1 MSNPHDQLFRAIFSD
16 SAEVA
21 ALVRD
26 VFPPEVVGLMD
37 LSAVEAQPSDF
48 IDEALRAHL
57 SDLRFRIPWRRGGH
71 AHLGLLVEHQSSPDP
86 EMPLRVLRY
95 TLRAWEAAQAEP
107 RPPGRLPVVITL
119 VVFHG
124 PRPWS
129 TPQAL
134 SELYDAPPEAI
145 ERLRPYLPELRLL
158 LEDLTVA
165 EDDAV
170 PSDDGGKLALLLLR
184 HAHRRDLWETLDAHR
199 DLLRALLQRRG
210 SLPTLQILRY
220 VIDVSE
226 RAPSEALRRRL
237 FQDLPRDVKEDTMT
251 YADML
256 REEGERRG
264 LERGFERGLERGLER
279 GEHRGRQGAFV
290 TSLTT
295 LLEARFGPL
304 PPWASTRVES
314 LGEAEILACITQAV
328 SAPDLDA
335 LLGPAPAQATR
346 S

>member
-1 MSNPHDQLFRAIFSD
+1 MSNPHDQLFKAIFSD
-16 SAEVA
+16 STEVA

-26 VFPPEVVGLMD
+26 TFPPEVVGLLD

-48 IDEALRAHL
+48 IDDALRAHL

-71 AHLGLLVEHQSSPDP
+71 VHLGLLVEHQSSPDP

-107 RPPGRLPVVITL
+107 RPAGRLPVVITL

-129 TPQAL
+129 APRAL
-134 SELYDAPPEAI
+134 SELYDAPPEALA
-145 ERLRPYLPELRLL
+145 RLKPYLPEVNLL
-158 LEDLTVA
+158 LEDLTLT
-165 EDDAV
+165 DDAEV

-184 HAHRRDLWETLDAHR
+184 HAHMNDLWETLDENGA
-199 DLLRALLQRRG
+199 LLRALLRRRG
-210 SLPTLQILRY
+210 SLPTLQVLRY
-220 VIDVSE
+220 VIEVSE
-226 RAPSEALRRRL
+226 SAPSEALRRRL

-264 LERGFERGLERGLER
+264 LERGIERGLERGLQLAAER
-279 GEHRGRQGAFV
+279 THGAFV
-290 TSLTT
+290 ASLTT

-304 PPWASTRVES
+304 PAWAAARVES
-314 LGEAEILACITQAV
+314 LDEQAILACIAQAV
-328 SAPDLDA
+328 SAPSLDA
-335 LLGPAPAQATR
+335 LLGASPAQPTR